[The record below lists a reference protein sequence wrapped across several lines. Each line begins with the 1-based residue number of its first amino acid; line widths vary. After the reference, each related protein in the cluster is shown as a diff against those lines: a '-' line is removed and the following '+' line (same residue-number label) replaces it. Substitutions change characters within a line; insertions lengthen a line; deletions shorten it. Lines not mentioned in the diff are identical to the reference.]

1 MITKRDKMK
10 YRSRLAVLAS
20 AVAMAVAGLTL
31 AAPPALAHEESQLPS
46 ICGDSSYFIVSD
58 SGGIGGKAKRSVETV
73 AGDRWGYVY
82 LLYSNSL
89 GKNCVVTRKTSYH
102 GTSTTTVAA
111 LGVQDVGEVRDPP
124 SGSNA
129 KYSHFA
135 AVQRSAGGRCVAY
148 VGWIRN
154 PSDNTQAWGGRLAHA
169 NCG

>member
-1 MITKRDKMK
+1 VK

-20 AVAMAVAGLTL
+20 AAAMAVAGLTL

-46 ICGDSSYFIVSD
+46 ICGDSSYFIVND
-58 SGGIGGKAKRSVETV
+58 SGGIGGKAKRSVETA

-82 LLYSNSL
+82 LLYSNGL

-102 GTSTTTVAA
+102 GTSTTTAAA
-111 LGVQDVGEVRDPP
+111 LLVEDVGEFRDPP
-124 SGSNA
+124 SGSST

-135 AVQRSAGGRCVAY
+135 AVQRAAGGRCVQY
-148 VGWIRN
+148 GGWIRN
-154 PSDNTQAWGGRLAHA
+154 PSDNTQAWGGRISYG